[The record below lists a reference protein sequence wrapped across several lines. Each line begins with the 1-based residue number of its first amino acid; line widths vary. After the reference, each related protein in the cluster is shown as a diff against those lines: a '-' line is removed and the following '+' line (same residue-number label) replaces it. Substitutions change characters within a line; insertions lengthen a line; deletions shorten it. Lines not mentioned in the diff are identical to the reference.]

1 MENNNNVKAC
11 SGDCLMCSMQQR
23 IYCSAQISRNM
34 FEMINDTRE
43 AVERLEAKVIA
54 MQTPMEETLLNPMVQ
69 KIKGTEEDLNYEA
82 QEDGGAEN
90 RPSI

>member
-1 MENNNNVKAC
+1 MENNNTNTNGVKAC
-11 SGDCLMCSMQQR
+11 SGDCLLCSMQQR

-69 KIKGTEEDLNYEA
+69 EVKNNA
-82 QEDGGAEN
+82 QDDGGAEN

>member
-34 FEMINDTRE
+34 FEIMNDVRE
-43 AVERLEAKVIA
+43 AVDRLTAKLEA

-69 KIKGTEEDLNYEA
+69 EVRGIDDDLNKA
-82 QEDGGAEN
+82 QQDGGAEN